1 MNWNEIINNPLF
13 QQIVTAI
20 IKLVGGLIVVWVL
33 FKIINALSRK
43 IEKKLLK
50 NEKVD
55 TTIAGFIEPLI
66 RKVLKFFIIV
76 CYIGFVGIETSLIAA
91 AITSAGLA
99 LGLALQGSLSNFA
112 GGFIILLMRPFKVGD
127 YIDTGTDS
135 GTVESIQ
142 IFYTTL
148 VTPDNKVV
156 KIPNGGLSNSSVT
169 NYSTKNT
176 RRCDLTF
183 SIAYDADVNKAKEI
197 IRKCA
202 NKTGLVLDEPAP
214 FINVSAHSASSID
227 IVSRFWVKSSD
238 YWTLHFNLLESVK
251 TEFDKNCIEIP
262 YNKLDINVKK

>member
-1 MNWNEIINNPLF
+1 MTWNDIISNPLF
-13 QQIVTAI
+13 QQIVTAT
-20 IKLVGGLIVVWVL
+20 IKVVGGLIVVWIL
-33 FKIINALSRK
+33 FKIINVISRR
-43 IEKKLLK
+43 IEKRLSK
-50 NEKVD
+50 NSKVD
-55 TTIAGFIEPLI
+55 TTVTGFIAPLV
-66 RKVLKFFIIV
+66 RKVLKFFIVI
-76 CYIGFVGIETSLIAA
+76 CYIGFVGIETSSIAA

-112 GGFIILLMRPFKVGD
+112 GGFVILVMRPFKVGD

-148 VTPDNKVV
+148 VTPDNRVV
-156 KIPNGGLSNSSVT
+156 KIPNGGLSNTSVT

-197 IRKCA
+197 IMECA
-202 NKTGLVLDEPAP
+202 NKTGLVLKDPAP
-214 FINVSAHSASSID
+214 FINVSSHSASSID
-227 IVSRFWVKSSD
+227 IVSRFWVKGSD

-251 TEFDKNCIEIP
+251 SEFDKNNIEIP